1 MFRVSCCC
9 GISLGWEHLVLSSS
23 GILFFLLLTLS
34 ILREGGG
41 GGEGG
46 EYKPYDLKCL
56 PSKSSTQKPHKSMYI
71 YKEHQIFVYIRLKN
85 YGIYETT

>member
-23 GILFFLLLTLS
+23 GILFFLLLTIS

-41 GGEGG
+41 GGGRI
-46 EYKPYDLKCL
+46 
-56 PSKSSTQKPHKSMYI
+56 QAI
-71 YKEHQIFVYIRLKN
+71 
-85 YGIYETT
+85 

>member
-41 GGEGG
+41 GGWENTSHMT
-46 EYKPYDLKCL
+46 YNACQAKALHRNLIKAYIFI
-56 PSKSSTQKPHKSMYI
+56 KSIKFLCI
-71 YKEHQIFVYIRLKN
+71 
-85 YGIYETT
+85 